1 MNESERIGVLGGTFD
16 PIHNAHLD
24 LARAALKSAD
34 LDRVIFVV
42 AARPPHKTGDI
53 VATAEQ
59 RLDMVRAAVG
69 GTPRMEASDLEIRR
83 SGPSYT
89 ADTLDD
95 LQELYPDAQL
105 HLIMGMDSLLD
116 LPGWRDP
123 KRILN
128 RARLLAVHRDSAAV
142 DIPHVLEGHYD
153 LMPFEPA
160 DISSTDLRQKLSS
173 GEDVSAVLPKNV
185 EAVVKRE
192 HIYGA

>member
-69 GTPRMEASDLEIRR
+69 DNPHMEASDLEIRR

-116 LPGWRDP
+116 LPAWRDP

-128 RARLLAVHRDSAAV
+128 RARLLAVHRDSAEV

-173 GEDVSAVLPKNV
+173 GKDVSAVLPKNV

>member
-24 LARAALKSAD
+24 LARAALESAN

-59 RLDMVRAAVG
+59 RLDMVRAAVAG
-69 GTPRMEASDLEIRR
+69 NPHMEASDLEICR

-89 ADTLDD
+89 ADTLED
-95 LQELYPDAQL
+95 LQERYPDAQL

-128 RARLLAVHRDSAAV
+128 SARLLAVHRDSAEV
-142 DIPHVLEGHYD
+142 EIPHELEGHYD
-153 LMPFEPA
+153 LMPFEPTN
-160 DISSTDLRQKLSS
+160 ISSTDLRRKLAS

-185 EAVVKRE
+185 ETVAKRE

>member
-1 MNESERIGVLGGTFD
+1 MNQSERIGVLGGTFD
-16 PIHNAHLD
+16 PIHNAHLN
-24 LARAALKSAD
+24 LARAALRSAN

-59 RLDMVRAAVG
+59 RLDMVRAAVADN
-69 GTPRMEASDLEIRR
+69 PKMEVSDLEIRR

-95 LQELYPDAQL
+95 LQEVYPGAQL

-123 KRILN
+123 QRILN

-142 DIPHVLEGHYD
+142 KIPHVLEGHYD
-153 LMPFEPA
+153 LMPFDPT
-160 DISSTDLRQKLSS
+160 DISSTDLRQKLSN
-173 GEDVSAVLPKNV
+173 GEDVSAVLPKKV